1 MDVVIPYRHSAHN
14 GLELRYALR
23 GIEKFFP
30 DLENIFIIG
39 DQPAYIQNVFHIP
52 ATDSPDRQRKAWNIM
67 NKLFMACYDKRV
79 SNSFAMF
86 NDEHFLL
93 KPWEPVYD
101 HCGTLESSLQRYS
114 SHQTYRNTLANTYHQ
129 LNNSGLNFDTHSPIV
144 FQKELFIRTVMTAD
158 WSRPW
163 GYGIKSLYC
172 NMAGITGEQRMDLK
186 LKQSWSMENINGL
199 LLNRPYFSLDDRAL
213 NDHMIKVLQQLYPQ
227 KSIYESH

>member
-14 GLELRYALR
+14 GLELRYTLR

-39 DQPAYIQNVFHIP
+39 DCPGFLKNVIHIP
-52 ATDSPDRQRKAWNIM
+52 TTESKERQFKALNIK
-67 NKLFMACYDKRV
+67 NKLLLACQDKRV
-79 SNSFAMF
+79 SDSFAMF

-93 KPWEPVYD
+93 KPFTPTV
-101 HCGTLESSLQRYS
+101 HHAGKLEHSIRRYN
-114 SHQTYRNTLANTYHQ
+114 SHQTYRNTLTNT
-129 LNNSGLNFDTHSPIV
+129 LLFLKDGFDFDTHSPIV
-144 FQKELFIRTVMTAD
+144 FRKDIFIRTVTKAD

-172 NMAGITGEQRMDLK
+172 NMAGIKGEFATDLK
-186 LKQSWSMENINGL
+186 IKQSWSKENISGY

-213 NDHMIKVLQQLYPQ
+213 NVAMFRVLEDLYPQ
-227 KSIYESH
+227 KSIYESD